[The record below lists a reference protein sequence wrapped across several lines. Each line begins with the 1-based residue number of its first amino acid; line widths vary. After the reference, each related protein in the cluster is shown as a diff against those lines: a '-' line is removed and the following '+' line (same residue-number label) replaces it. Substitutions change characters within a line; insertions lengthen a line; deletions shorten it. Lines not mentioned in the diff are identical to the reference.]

1 MGIYL
6 NPEYRDFERL
16 MNSKIIVDKS
26 LLIEKT
32 NEILNTSISYLCVS
46 RPRRFGKS
54 TDANMLVAYY
64 SRGCDSHHLFDSLKI
79 SKMDDYED
87 HLNKH
92 NVIHINMQNFVSRTN
107 SINEM
112 IEYLTEEIIN
122 ELLDVYDIKM
132 TKMFLA
138 VCLEKIYAKYHE
150 SFIFIIDEWDCLFRE
165 FKTDEEAQRQYLD
178 FLRDLFKDQKYV
190 EMVYM
195 TGILPVK
202 KYGTHSAL
210 NMFDEVSMI
219 EPQDYSEFMGFTEEE
234 VKELCE
240 QYQVDFTMMREWY
253 NGYHL
258 VDGISIYS
266 PRSVTLAIRIK
277 RFNNYWSQTE
287 TFEALQDYIDLNFE
301 GLKDDIIAM
310 IANEKCNINI
320 RTFQNDMSTFHSKD
334 DVFTLLVH
342 LGYLGYDAD
351 EKKVY
356 IPNNE
361 VKDSF
366 IDSISVSNWGVIQEV
381 FQNANALLEAT
392 WKMESGKVAKYI
404 QESHYET
411 SILQYNDENALAY
424 TIYLAYITAKE
435 YYTVIREMP
444 GGKGF
449 ADIAF
454 IPKKDKP
461 AMIIELKYD
470 EEAETGIT
478 QIKQKEY
485 PKALEHYL
493 DDLLMVS
500 IHYDK
505 KTKEHECIIEKYE

>member
-1 MGIYL
+1 
-6 NPEYRDFERL
+6 
-16 MNSKIIVDKS
+16 
-26 LLIEKT
+26 
-32 NEILNTSISYLCVS
+32 
-46 RPRRFGKS
+46 
-54 TDANMLVAYY
+54 
-64 SRGCDSHHLFDSLKI
+64 
-79 SKMDDYED
+79 
-87 HLNKH
+87 
-92 NVIHINMQNFVSRTN
+92 
-107 SINEM
+107 
-112 IEYLTEEIIN
+112 
-122 ELLDVYDIKM
+122 
-132 TKMFLA
+132 
-138 VCLEKIYAKYHE
+138 
-150 SFIFIIDEWDCLFRE
+150 
-165 FKTDEEAQRQYLD
+165 
-178 FLRDLFKDQKYV
+178 
-190 EMVYM
+190 
-195 TGILPVK
+195 
-202 KYGTHSAL
+202 
-210 NMFDEVSMI
+210 MFDEVSMI
-219 EPQDYSEFMGFTEEE
+219 NPREYSVFMGFSEEE

>member
-1 MGIYL
+1 M
-6 NPEYRDFERL
+6 
-16 MNSKIIVDKS
+16 
-26 LLIEKT
+26 
-32 NEILNTSISYLCVS
+32 
-46 RPRRFGKS
+46 
-54 TDANMLVAYY
+54 
-64 SRGCDSHHLFDSLKI
+64 
-79 SKMDDYED
+79 
-87 HLNKH
+87 
-92 NVIHINMQNFVSRTN
+92 
-107 SINEM
+107 
-112 IEYLTEEIIN
+112 
-122 ELLDVYDIKM
+122 
-132 TKMFLA
+132 
-138 VCLEKIYAKYHE
+138 
-150 SFIFIIDEWDCLFRE
+150 
-165 FKTDEEAQRQYLD
+165 
-178 FLRDLFKDQKYV
+178 
-190 EMVYM
+190 
-195 TGILPVK
+195 
-202 KYGTHSAL
+202 
-210 NMFDEVSMI
+210 
-219 EPQDYSEFMGFTEEE
+219 
-234 VKELCE
+234 
-240 QYQVDFTMMREWY
+240 
-253 NGYHL
+253 
-258 VDGISIYS
+258 
-266 PRSVTLAIRIK
+266 
-277 RFNNYWSQTE
+277 
-287 TFEALQDYIDLNFE
+287 NFE

-310 IANEKCNINI
+310 IANGKCNVNI
-320 RTFQNDMSTFHSKD
+320 RTFQNDMSTFRYKD
-334 DVFTLLVH
+334 DVYTLLVH

-361 VKDSF
+361 VKDTF
-366 IDSISVSNWGVIQEV
+366 IDSISVSNWGVIQKV

-392 WKMESGKVAKYI
+392 WKMESDKVAKYI

-500 IHYDK
+500 IRYDK